1 MAHLG
6 SFTTNSPINKAVLAR
21 TLFTCPVACC
31 PNWSIPA
38 LGCGGAATAPPMH
51 CNDLACR
58 NACGG
63 GGWCIG
69 PNVQTNPARFS
80 FKNSIMSDFLGDF
93 LGSLMEIHPT
103 GKKGIPQRRESFF
116 TVDLRDAKLAWFCWS
131 ILVPTYNELTC
142 RIMVM
147 CWWNSFYIQFP
158 ILKTRFCFSFIV

>member
-31 PNWSIPA
+31 PNWSMPA

-69 PNVQTNPARFS
+69 PKVQTKPARFS
-80 FKNSIMSDFLGDF
+80 FKNSRCQIFWKIFWGPSWKYTQQAKK
-93 LGSLMEIHPT
+93 GSLNDASRFSPWI
-103 GKKGIPQRRESFF
+103 
-116 TVDLRDAKLAWFCWS
+116 LRDAKLAWFCWS
-131 ILVPTYNELTC
+131 ILVPKYNELTYGRWC
-142 RIMVM
+142 VGGIHSIY
-147 CWWNSFYIQFP
+147 NFP
-158 ILKTRFCFSFIV
+158 SWKHDVAS